1 MAIIWS
7 LMFVALRDYEYELPQ
22 ELIAQ
27 VPAPDRASSRLM
39 VANRADGSLRLATFR
54 DVGRFLP
61 HKALIVLN
69 EAKVTPARLLGR
81 KKTSPGRVELLV
93 LEPPLSPEAGTFD
106 CPCLGKPGRSL
117 KPGTELVFGDGQ
129 RELPA
134 LVLAAEGDSPRRL
147 VRFFFP
153 RRPLAVLED
162 LGRVPLPPY
171 IKRPARDDD
180 VERYQTV
187 YASSPGAIAA
197 PTAGLHFTPELLA
210 QIQADHEIVRVNLR
224 VGAGTFAPLTDK
236 QLKSGRLH
244 EEFVEVG
251 EGAAQAIREAQ
262 GRGDAILAVG
272 TTTARAL
279 EWAAESGQVVPR
291 RGPCHLFIRPGYR
304 FKTVQA
310 LITNFHL
317 PGSSLTLLVGAFMG
331 HPAFKKAYELAIAE
345 RFRFYSYGDA
355 MLIA

>member
-1 MAIIWS
+1 MS
-7 LMFVALRDYEYELPQ
+7 FDVRDYEYDLPP

-27 VPAPDRASSRLM
+27 EPAPNRSSSRLM
-39 VANRADGSLRLATFR
+39 VVNKANGRIELATFR
-54 DVGRFLP
+54 DIGRYLP
-61 HKALIVLN
+61 AKALIVLN

-81 KKTSPGRVELLV
+81 KKTSTGRVELLI
-93 LEPPLSPEAGTFD
+93 LDPPLSPEAGTFD

-117 KPGTELVFGDGQ
+117 TPGTELVFGEGR

-134 LVLAAEGDSPRRL
+134 LVLAAEADSPRRL

-162 LGRVPLPPY
+162 MGRVPLPPY

-180 VERYQTV
+180 AERYQTV
-187 YASSPGAIAA
+187 YATSPGAIAA

-210 QIQADHEIVRVNLR
+210 QIQASHEIVRVNLR

-236 QLKSGRLH
+236 QLQSGRLH

-251 EGAAQAIREAQ
+251 EESAQAIRQAQ
-262 GRGDAILAVG
+262 SRGDVVLAVG

-279 EWAAESGQVVPR
+279 EWAVESGQVLPR
-291 RGPCHLFIRPGYR
+291 RGPCDLFIRPGYR
-304 FKTVQA
+304 FKAVQA

-331 HPAFKKAYELAIAE
+331 QPA
-345 RFRFYSYGDA
+345 
-355 MLIA
+355 